1 MHIGELHYDG
11 NKNGYIL
18 SGPWYLFL
26 SGSLRN
32 LCFNCLLAL
41 SLLLIILST
50 LLQSPCVFLKVVDC
64 SK

>member
-1 MHIGELHYDG
+1 MHVGELHRDG
-11 NKNGYIL
+11 NKNECII

-26 SGSLRN
+26 FVRLRN
-32 LCFNCLLAL
+32 LYFMCLLAL

-50 LLQSPCVFLKVVDC
+50 LQSPHVFLKVVDC